1 MPLWSRKKP
10 EEAPPAPPP
19 LPEIEQLAELI
30 PERNQQEEFL
40 WQDYVERIVERFDG
54 LPAPDGGE
62 SLVRAC
68 LAAGCKAVPV
78 IRLSPLWEKGLSERE
93 WHRRESSDLAA
104 RVRLGLFFA
113 ASLRYLVHALCRLRI
128 KTGKVQWHPLMDLL
142 RAGEVYWRPLLG
154 GGVSFRDLQAAS
166 DDTMEITWLDV
177 VPTHAQVCTLTP
189 RFLQAYEV
197 SLLTLELAVDV
208 LACAQPGS
216 PGGLFGRMLFN
227 EGQIKAKR
235 VDVAGLCLEALRQ
248 LAWSRR
254 LRLNS
259 NPGDLFVTPELSF
272 LVAPAAVDVLIKV
285 LRRRG
290 HSFTRQDIYRALGDA
305 GCLAGIAPGAKRH
318 TRLAKLKSP
327 AWRGPFDVRGLAIVH
342 TALWDVQMPPGYLD
356 GTIKVEG

>member
-10 EEAPPAPPP
+10 EAPPAPPP

-30 PERNQQEEFL
+30 PERDPQEHFL
-40 WQDYVERIVERFDG
+40 WQDYVERIVERFEG

-154 GGVSFRDLQAAS
+154 GGVSFRGLQAAS

-177 VPTHAQVCTLTP
+177 VPTHAQVCTLAP

-216 PGGLFGRMLFN
+216 PVACSAACCSMKGR
-227 EGQIKAKR
+227 
-235 VDVAGLCLEALRQ
+235 
-248 LAWSRR
+248 SRR
-254 LRLNS
+254 SEWTWRACAWRRCGNWRGPGACGLTATRATCVRHPGAVFPGGAGGGGRAHQGAS
-259 NPGDLFVTPELSF
+259 APRPQFYSPGDLPGLGRCWLPSRHCAGSQAAYPLGQAQVTG
-272 LVAPAAVDVLIKV
+272 VAGAVRRTRPGHRPHSPVGRANAAWL
-285 LRRRG
+285 
-290 HSFTRQDIYRALGDA
+290 
-305 GCLAGIAPGAKRH
+305 P
-318 TRLAKLKSP
+318 
-327 AWRGPFDVRGLAIVH
+327 
-342 TALWDVQMPPGYLD
+342 
-356 GTIKVEG
+356 